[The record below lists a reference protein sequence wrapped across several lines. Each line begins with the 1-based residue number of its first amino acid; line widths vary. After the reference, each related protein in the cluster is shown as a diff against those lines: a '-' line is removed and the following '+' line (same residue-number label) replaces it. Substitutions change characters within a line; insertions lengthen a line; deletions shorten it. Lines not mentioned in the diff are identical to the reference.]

1 MGQGKEMEKKS
12 EPVSMPNMSRET
24 FMAEEISALQSKS
37 NDSLT
42 TSRRRTSQRI
52 KVNEAKGSTT
62 VTTETPPAKISVLQ
76 NPKSSDLREEL
87 NC

>member
-42 TSRRRTSQRI
+42 TNRRRTSQRI
-52 KVNEAKGSTT
+52 NVTESKGSTT
-62 VTTETPPAKISVLQ
+62 VTIEPPPPPPAKIRSP
-76 NPKSSDLREEL
+76 NS
-87 NC
+87 